1 MCSLVL
7 LLTGMLLIL
16 SLCTETSDKEAI
28 GQQRSR
34 LASGEA
40 HSDGAV
46 SFVVN
51 QDDKNVVSS
60 RGRVFIDMA
69 KPASKNRRLSSCFY
83 RRIFKQLKE
92 NLQYFRGCC
101 CVSSSCEGQ
110 IENGPVDTPGAS
122 FRSTRHVLNRD
133 TGKVFEEVIP
143 GPVWSIL
150 KGLYATTACGIVP
163 AHPLRCCLRRLTQH
177 AGRKMRSASSK
188 KDCNLEHGG
197 VLCEG
202 ISPDTITFTSLIK
215 CCAKLGD
222 VSGASKWLSE
232 MQRRGL
238 DADVV
243 TYTAII
249 HACAKTGKVE
259 EATQWME
266 HMQSSGL
273 KADCVAWAALI
284 NAYAKRSDANGA
296 LALLRELAAQAS
308 EPNVVAYSAVL
319 KAFARTAQADRVG
332 SLLQEM
338 QGLAVTPNLI
348 TWTSAIEACAKS
360 QPRRREEAE
369 DLLRQAMKSGL
380 KPDAK
385 LIRTMMR
392 AVGAPR
398 CMSLC
403 RELGATEAAMD
414 AFASSLQSGLPESGE
429 HAENGRPNGPGL
441 KAMGCGCSSVS
452 VAVEPIE
459 LAPTTGQFFQTFKL
473 GRKLGEGA
481 FGQVRLTTRI
491 STGEMY
497 AVKIMDVRRSGDDAT
512 MDVQILKEAR
522 TESQLLGQVSGHPH
536 VVALYETYLETPG
549 LFYMIMERCYGSL
562 MDSLCD
568 MPKLTETNLRR
579 MFRQML
585 LGIGACH
592 AAQIVHRDVKLD
604 NFLYGG
610 ERCRTIKLSDFGL
623 AVRLPRRGAVKGVS
637 GTAPYMSPEMLGRKK
652 YDTKTDVWSFAS
664 TAYVIL
670 YGDVPYSPAQP
681 SAPAVKKAIVL
692 AYPPPTWARN
702 EKLAKRY
709 SQPSEGA
716 EHFCRFLLLR
726 DPSLRPTVQQ
736 ALNHGFL
743 QDVGDEDISEADED
757 EAEESLIENPG
768 EQIRTITNLFASK
781 KKPRII
787 SRGLDEVL
795 ARLEEAGPP
804 LPHADLEGLGGG
816 HVFTEEIPQ
825 LPQNFSDEEEAGGQ
839 SQRMTFATSLRRKL
853 STESRIVR
861 HSNRRT
867 NTHSGVTA
875 SQTTEAA
882 RQLQKAL
889 SALPDCGKGFCV
901 LSTTSAT
908 ASVAS
913 MGRSRDE
920 RSSCAGLSFLCS

>member
-1 MCSLVL
+1 
-7 LLTGMLLIL
+7 
-16 SLCTETSDKEAI
+16 
-28 GQQRSR
+28 
-34 LASGEA
+34 
-40 HSDGAV
+40 
-46 SFVVN
+46 
-51 QDDKNVVSS
+51 
-60 RGRVFIDMA
+60 
-69 KPASKNRRLSSCFY
+69 
-83 RRIFKQLKE
+83 
-92 NLQYFRGCC
+92 
-101 CVSSSCEGQ
+101 
-110 IENGPVDTPGAS
+110 
-122 FRSTRHVLNRD
+122 
-133 TGKVFEEVIP
+133 
-143 GPVWSIL
+143 
-150 KGLYATTACGIVP
+150 
-163 AHPLRCCLRRLTQH
+163 
-177 AGRKMRSASSK
+177 
-188 KDCNLEHGG
+188 
-197 VLCEG
+197 
-202 ISPDTITFTSLIK
+202 
-215 CCAKLGD
+215 
-222 VSGASKWLSE
+222 
-232 MQRRGL
+232 
-238 DADVV
+238 
-243 TYTAII
+243 
-249 HACAKTGKVE
+249 
-259 EATQWME
+259 
-266 HMQSSGL
+266 
-273 KADCVAWAALI
+273 
-284 NAYAKRSDANGA
+284 
-296 LALLRELAAQAS
+296 
-308 EPNVVAYSAVL
+308 
-319 KAFARTAQADRVG
+319 
-332 SLLQEM
+332 
-338 QGLAVTPNLI
+338 
-348 TWTSAIEACAKS
+348 
-360 QPRRREEAE
+360 
-369 DLLRQAMKSGL
+369 
-380 KPDAK
+380 
-385 LIRTMMR
+385 
-392 AVGAPR
+392 
-398 CMSLC
+398 
-403 RELGATEAAMD
+403 
-414 AFASSLQSGLPESGE
+414 
-429 HAENGRPNGPGL
+429 
-441 KAMGCGCSSVS
+441 MGCGCSSVS

-889 SALPDCGKGFCV
+889 SALPDHLGD
-901 LSTTSAT
+901 S
-908 ASVAS
+908 
-913 MGRSRDE
+913 E
-920 RSSCAGLSFLCS
+920 RGINGTIA